1 MKQGSLDAN
10 VILRIILDD
19 IPGQHQAA
27 TELLER
33 QGQYDLA
40 DIAVVETVFVLA
52 RNYGLSRDDI
62 SIALTAFLNLPCINC
77 NTALFEQALPMYVQ
91 HPALSFEDCCLA
103 VYAELNRALPLYT
116 FDKKLAAQTTQ
127 ADLVG

>member
-19 IPGQHQAA
+19 IPNQHQDAVA
-27 TELLER
+27 LFDR

-52 RNYGLSRDDI
+52 MNYGLSRENI
-62 SIALTAFLNLPCINC
+62 SVALTAFLNLQNINC
-77 NTALFEQALPMYVQ
+77 NAALFERALPMYVQ

-103 VYAELNRALPLYT
+103 VYAELNNALPLYT
-116 FDKKLAAQTTQ
+116 FDKKLAAQTVQ
-127 ADLVG
+127 ANLVG